1 MGKKIL
7 IVDDEK
13 DWAHTM
19 AIRLERAGYQA
30 EVAFDPAQA
39 MERAVNSKP
48 DLMLLDIL
56 MPAGGGL
63 KVLENMRSRMKTF
76 SIPVIIITG
85 MDADKE
91 TKEAEEKFGISGYF
105 MKPVDM
111 NQLLVKL
118 EEVLVKVRKKILI
131 VDDNEDWV
139 RVLAIRLERAGYQ
152 VEAAFDTVQAMEQ
165 VVQVKPDVVFLDIM
179 MPAGGGLKAL
189 ENIRKNPKSFSVP
202 VIVITGKEED
212 KETKEAAKKLGIF
225 GYFMKPVDMGELL
238 EKVKLVLSKE

>member
-48 DLMLLDIL
+48 DLMLLDIM

-111 NQLLVKL
+111 EVLLVKL
-118 EEVLVKVRKKILI
+118 KEVLAKERKKILI
-131 VDDNEDWV
+131 VDDEEDWV
-139 RVLAIRLERAGYQ
+139 RVLAIRLERSGYQ
-152 VEAAFDTVQAMEQ
+152 VAVAFDAAQAMEQ
-165 VVQVKPDVVFLDIM
+165 AIQLKPDLIFLDIM
-179 MPAGGGLKAL
+179 LPAGGGLKVL
-189 ENIRKNPKSFSVP
+189 ETIRKNPRTLSVP
-202 VIVITGKEED
+202 VIVITGKEWD
-212 KETKEAAKKLGIF
+212 GETRIAAGKLGVF
-225 GYFMKPVDMGELL
+225 GYFIKPVNMDELL
-238 EKVKLVLSKE
+238 EKLKGVLTRE